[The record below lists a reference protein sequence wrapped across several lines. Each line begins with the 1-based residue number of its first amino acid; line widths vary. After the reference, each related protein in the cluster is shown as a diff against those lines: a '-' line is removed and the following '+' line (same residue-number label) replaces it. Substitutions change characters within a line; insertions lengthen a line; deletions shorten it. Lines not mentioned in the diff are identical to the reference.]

1 MANVFKLKQSSVAGK
16 TPAVGQMTLGEI
28 AVNTTDGKLFTKK
41 NVSGT
46 ETVESFSPDSVVN
59 AALAA
64 LTNRATNEVVTGN
77 WTFPGEKYQSGAASE
92 LNFTAPFNGTSIP
105 NGYLKLVT
113 PIKASNNQMFS
124 IDVVGYDYSAGK
136 SIDFTVVG
144 YAYAATSTIINIGF
158 SNRSSFS
165 RDVRL
170 VLEARAGGERVMVL
184 ALGAETAAGVSNQA
198 WYFQKLS
205 VKVRLWAGLY
215 ATATVSDFSWV
226 AGETTLSAGYFSS
239 TNLNKLTMDGQLG
252 TIVAGGAITASN
264 LSGVNTGDQTNIA
277 GNAGTATK
285 LQTAR
290 TINGVAFDGTANI
303 TIADATKTPLA
314 GTGASGTWGISITG
328 NAATATNA
336 TNAAAAPW
344 TGVTGKPA
352 VIAAGAD
359 AATARAAIGAGTSN
373 LAVGTTAVTAKAGNW
388 VPTVAEVTGLTAAL
402 DGKIANDAAAPI
414 AHVGSGGTAHAAAT
428 TSVAGFLSAADKT
441 KLDSLSTLPNKYLVS
456 EISTSTTAVAGT
468 CYVISANLTLT
479 LIADPAVGDEV
490 AFADL
495 SGLTTVIIGN
505 NGKKIMN
512 WEEAMTLDVPY
523 AKGIL
528 VYTGTNFGWVR
539 V

>member
-16 TPAVGQMTLGEI
+16 TPATGQMTLGEI

-41 NVSGT
+41 SVSGT
-46 ETVESFSPDSVVN
+46 ETVESFSPDSVT
-59 AALAA
+59 AANLA
-64 LTNRATNEVVTGN
+64 
-77 WTFPGEKYQSGAASE
+77 SG
-92 LNFTAPFNGTSIP
+92 L
-105 NGYLKLVT
+105 
-113 PIKASNNQMFS
+113 
-124 IDVVGYDYSAGK
+124 AGK
-136 SIDFTVVG
+136 APLTG
-144 YAYAATSTIINIGF
+144 T
-158 SNRSSFS
+158 
-165 RDVRL
+165 
-170 VLEARAGGERVMVL
+170 
-184 ALGAETAAGVSNQA
+184 GASGTWPIAISGNA
-198 WYFQKLS
+198 
-205 VKVRLWAGLY
+205 
-215 ATATVSDFSWV
+215 ATATT
-226 AGETTLSAGYFSS
+226 AGSTT
-239 TNLNKLTMDGQLG
+239 
-252 TIVAGGAITASN
+252 
-264 LSGVNTGDQTNIA
+264 
-277 GNAGTATK
+277 GNAATATK
-285 LQTAR
+285 LATAR
-290 TINGVAFDGTANI
+290 AINGVNFDGSAPITIYDATKAPLTGTGTSGTWPISITGKSGSFTVIDDRNVVSQPNQVPDRSGVFNFRFKENVGSPPFPASATYAHVLTINGWTADGTGGWP
-303 TIADATKTPLA
+303 TQMSFGERLSYRKGATSTTWGVWKQLVDSTSIGEFAPSLT

-328 NAATATNA
+328 NAATATNVA
-336 TNAAAAPW
+336 W
-344 TGVTGKPA
+344 SGVTGKPA

-402 DGKIANDAAAPI
+402 DGKIANGAAAPI

-479 LIADPAVGDEV
+479 LIAAPAVGDEV
-490 AFADL
+490 AFADI

-512 WEEAMTLDVPY
+512 LAEAMTLDVPY

>member
-113 PIKASNNQMFS
+113 PIKASDYQMFS
-124 IDVVGYDYSAGK
+124 IDVVGYDYNAGK

-144 YAYAATSTIINIGF
+144 YAYAGTNTIINIGF

-170 VLEARAGGERVMVL
+170 VLEARDGGERVMVL
-184 ALGAETAAGVSNQA
+184 ALGAETAPGVSNQA

-239 TNLNKLTMDGQLG
+239 TNLNNLTMDGQLG

-336 TNAAAAPW
+336 TNAATAPW
-344 TGVTGKPA
+344 AGISGKPS

-359 AATARAAIGAGTSN
+359 MAGARASIEAVAVDEVITPFITVSSTSQPAVDGVQYG
-373 LAVGTTAVTAKAGNW
+373 LAN
-388 VPTVAEVTGLTAAL
+388 
-402 DGKIANDAAAPI
+402 
-414 AHVGSGGTAHAAAT
+414 AAAT
-428 TSVAGFLSAADKT
+428 TL
-441 KLDSLSTLPNKYLVS
+441 TLPPDPEVGSLVFVVVLNGRS
-456 EISTSTTAVAGT
+456 DNILGRSGS
-468 CYVISANLTLT
+468 
-479 LIADPAVGDEV
+479 LIG
-490 AFADL
+490 
-495 SGLTTVIIGN
+495 GLTENMTIN
-505 NGKKIMN
+505 NPKRPF
-512 WEEAMTLDVPY
+512 A
-523 AKGIL
+523 AKFVG
-528 VYTGTNFGWVR
+528 GTTGWVIL
-539 V
+539 